1 MSGRIEK
8 DSRFLLAER
17 YIQETGISVF
27 LTGKAGTGKT
37 TFLKHIVAGCSKR
50 LAVVAPTGVAAVNA
64 GGVTIHSF
72 FQLPLCPYLPDVKE
86 LVTEYQMPEKNR
98 SLRKDRVKILR
109 TLELLIIDE
118 ISMVRAD
125 ILDAIDATLKRYR
138 KNDRPFGG
146 VQLLMIGDV
155 QQLPPVVTESEKP
168 FMDQVYPSP
177 FFFNSRAFR
186 KLGYIVIELNK
197 IHRQRD
203 AEFTSML
210 NDIRTGSPSDQT
222 LERLNRRLDPGFEP
236 PSGEYWIRLTTHN
249 HQADS
254 INREKMDAL
263 KGKSMIFKAE
273 IDGNYP
279 ESAYPAETELRLKK
293 GAQVMFTRNDTSG
306 NSMYFNGKIGT
317 VTSLDPEIIVTDENG
332 NEIIVNREKWDN
344 VRYEINP
351 ETQEI
356 QAVNDGSFTQ
366 YPLRAAWAIT
376 IHKSQ
381 GLTFDRVII
390 DAGRAFSF
398 GQVYVAL
405 SRCRSLEGIVLTT
418 PITRRCTFRNTEV
431 AIFENGYT
439 PENQAVESLDNYRE
453 SYLVDK
459 ICSTFSL
466 GRIASLSLKL
476 EKLWK
481 GSLGSV
487 YPKIS
492 ARFTALVTGQD
503 EDFSGVEA
511 IASVGTRFQSQ
522 IREIFADQSRCTEDR
537 DAFVSER
544 ISKACAYFTV
554 QLGYYAKS
562 IAPTCLVEIENKET
576 QKVFK
581 NIAEELLKELIFR
594 LSLYR
599 ATMADGFSV
608 KLFSRVATEC
618 ELEKTGTLKSCVR
631 RIISASRAAADKDGG
646 NAGTDNA
653 NGKKEVQES
662 GMDADTSDID
672 TEYDEATEKLLKV
685 LKAWRKMKYEE
696 LHLPAF
702 MIMHQKVLVQIAE
715 EKPASREEL
724 MQINGFGKKQWDKYG
739 EEILEI
745 IEEYHN

>member
-1 MSGRIEK
+1 M
-8 DSRFLLAER
+8 
-17 YIQETGISVF
+17 
-27 LTGKAGTGKT
+27 
-37 TFLKHIVAGCSKR
+37 
-50 LAVVAPTGVAAVNA
+50 
-64 GGVTIHSF
+64 
-72 FQLPLCPYLPDVKE
+72 
-86 LVTEYQMPEKNR
+86 
-98 SLRKDRVKILR
+98 
-109 TLELLIIDE
+109 
-118 ISMVRAD
+118 
-125 ILDAIDATLKRYR
+125 
-138 KNDRPFGG
+138 
-146 VQLLMIGDV
+146 
-155 QQLPPVVTESEKP
+155 
-168 FMDQVYPSP
+168 
-177 FFFNSRAFR
+177 
-186 KLGYIVIELNK
+186 
-197 IHRQRD
+197 
-203 AEFTSML
+203 
-210 NDIRTGSPSDQT
+210 
-222 LERLNRRLDPGFEP
+222 
-236 PSGEYWIRLTTHN
+236 
-249 HQADS
+249 
-254 INREKMDAL
+254 
-263 KGKSMIFKAE
+263 
-273 IDGNYP
+273 
-279 ESAYPAETELRLKK
+279 
-293 GAQVMFTRNDTSG
+293 
-306 NSMYFNGKIGT
+306 
-317 VTSLDPEIIVTDENG
+317 
-332 NEIIVNREKWDN
+332 
-344 VRYEINP
+344 
-351 ETQEI
+351 
-356 QAVNDGSFTQ
+356 
-366 YPLRAAWAIT
+366 
-376 IHKSQ
+376 
-381 GLTFDRVII
+381 
-390 DAGRAFSF
+390 
-398 GQVYVAL
+398 
-405 SRCRSLEGIVLTT
+405 
-418 PITRRCTFRNTEV
+418 
-431 AIFENGYT
+431 
-439 PENQAVESLDNYRE
+439 
-453 SYLVDK
+453 
-459 ICSTFSL
+459 
-466 GRIASLSLKL
+466 KL

-537 DAFVSER
+537 DAFVNER
-544 ISKACAYFTV
+544 ISKACAYFTA

-646 NAGTDNA
+646 NAGTDKA
-653 NGKKEVQES
+653 NDKKEVPES

>member
-1 MSGRIEK
+1 M
-8 DSRFLLAER
+8 
-17 YIQETGISVF
+17 
-27 LTGKAGTGKT
+27 
-37 TFLKHIVAGCSKR
+37 
-50 LAVVAPTGVAAVNA
+50 
-64 GGVTIHSF
+64 
-72 FQLPLCPYLPDVKE
+72 
-86 LVTEYQMPEKNR
+86 
-98 SLRKDRVKILR
+98 
-109 TLELLIIDE
+109 
-118 ISMVRAD
+118 
-125 ILDAIDATLKRYR
+125 
-138 KNDRPFGG
+138 
-146 VQLLMIGDV
+146 
-155 QQLPPVVTESEKP
+155 
-168 FMDQVYPSP
+168 
-177 FFFNSRAFR
+177 
-186 KLGYIVIELNK
+186 
-197 IHRQRD
+197 
-203 AEFTSML
+203 
-210 NDIRTGSPSDQT
+210 
-222 LERLNRRLDPGFEP
+222 
-236 PSGEYWIRLTTHN
+236 
-249 HQADS
+249 
-254 INREKMDAL
+254 
-263 KGKSMIFKAE
+263 
-273 IDGNYP
+273 
-279 ESAYPAETELRLKK
+279 
-293 GAQVMFTRNDTSG
+293 
-306 NSMYFNGKIGT
+306 
-317 VTSLDPEIIVTDENG
+317 
-332 NEIIVNREKWDN
+332 
-344 VRYEINP
+344 
-351 ETQEI
+351 
-356 QAVNDGSFTQ
+356 
-366 YPLRAAWAIT
+366 
-376 IHKSQ
+376 
-381 GLTFDRVII
+381 
-390 DAGRAFSF
+390 
-398 GQVYVAL
+398 AL

-537 DAFVSER
+537 DAFVNER
-544 ISKACAYFTV
+544 ISKACAYFTA

-646 NAGTDNA
+646 NAGTDKA
-653 NGKKEVQES
+653 NDKKEVPES

>member
-210 NDIRTGSPSDQT
+210 NDIRTGNPSDQT
-222 LERLNRRLDPGFEP
+222 LERLNRRLDPGFDP

-249 HQADS
+249 HQSDA

-306 NSMYFNGKIGT
+306 SSMYFNGKIGT
-317 VTSLDPEIIVTDENG
+317 VTDLDPEIIVTDENG
-332 NEIIVNREKWDN
+332 NEIIVNQEKWDN

-537 DAFVSER
+537 DAFVNER
-544 ISKACAYFTV
+544 ISKACAYFTA